1 MDFPASVY
9 TSFLDLKARRSKLIR
24 NNVLADRNTLK
35 DGLRM
40 ADLKS
45 NNFLYFTI
53 EERNQLEEL

>member
-1 MDFPASVY
+1 
-9 TSFLDLKARRSKLIR
+9 
-24 NNVLADRNTLK
+24 VLADRNTLK